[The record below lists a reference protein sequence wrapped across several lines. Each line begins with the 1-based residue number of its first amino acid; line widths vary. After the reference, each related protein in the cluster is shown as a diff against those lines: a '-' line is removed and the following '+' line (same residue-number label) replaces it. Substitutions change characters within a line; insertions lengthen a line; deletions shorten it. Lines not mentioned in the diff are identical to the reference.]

1 MDSLLNSITRIVD
14 RLVGRRLDHL
24 ALYPARVVSQAANA
38 GPLDLVP
45 DDPRAPSCQ
54 GVPYVSLP
62 GVRLV
67 VPAGTRVLLGYAG
80 GDPSQPRALLWELGD
95 VTRLVVDGGTH
106 PAAREGHATEN
117 GGVSVLA
124 VPVPGSP
131 PTTDLHLTYTPPG
144 GAPQII
150 TVSGLPAGVTA
161 SGSHTLEGAI
171 SEGTDVLHLP

>member
-1 MDSLLNSITRIVD
+1 MDSLRDSIARIVD
-14 RLVGRRLDHL
+14 RLVGRRMDHL
-24 ALYPARVVSQAANA
+24 ALYPARVVSQAADA

-80 GDPSQPRALLWELGD
+80 GDPSQPRALLWEMGD
-95 VTRLVVDGGTH
+95 VTRLVVASGTH
-106 PAAREGHATEN
+106 PAAREGHA
-117 GGVSVLA
+117 VSVTL
-124 VPVPGSP
+124 PTGSLIP
-131 PTTDLHLTYTPPG
+131 PASPG
-144 GAPQII
+144 GP
-150 TVSGLPAGVTA
+150 LPAAPLTITGT
-161 SGSHTLEGAI
+161 I

>member
-1 MDSLLNSITRIVD
+1 MDTLFNSIARIVD

-24 ALYPARVVSQAANA
+24 ALYPARVVAQAADG

-80 GDPSQPRALLWELGD
+80 GDPSQPRAQLWELGD
-95 VTRLVVDGGTH
+95 VTRLVVAAGTH
-106 PAAREGHATEN
+106 PAAREGHATGN

-124 VPVPGSP
+124 TPVPGSP
-131 PTTDLHLTYTPPG
+131 VTTDLRFTYTPPG
-144 GAPQII
+144 GAPQVI
-150 TVSGLPAGVTA
+150 TISGLPAGVTA
-161 SGSHTLEGAI
+161 SGSHSLTGTI
-171 SEGTDVLHLP
+171 TEGTDVLHLP

>member
-1 MDSLLNSITRIVD
+1 MDSLLSSIARIVD

-24 ALYPARVVSQAANA
+24 ALYPARVVSQAADG

-106 PAAREGHATEN
+106 PAAREGHATGN
-117 GGVSVLA
+117 GGVA
-124 VPVPGSP
+124 VAAVEVPGTP
-131 PTTDLHLTYTPPG
+131 VTTALYITYTPPS
-144 GAPQII
+144 GAPQVI
-150 TVSGLPAGVTA
+150 TLSGLPAGVTA
-161 SGSHTLEGAI
+161 TGSHSLSGVI